1 MQAHR
6 PSHAECLA
14 FEGAG
19 QGASSQAG
27 GWAGAG
33 GGALG
38 CDSEEEGSPQSR
50 VRTITVAFCAFLLCW
65 GGISTIAMGTSQLEG
80 ALDLEYGGLVCQ
92 HRIIHR

>member
-50 VRTITVAFCAFLLCW
+50 VRTITVVAFCAFLPRW
-65 GGISTIAMGTSQLEG
+65 GAG
-80 ALDLEYGGLVCQ
+80 YP
-92 HRIIHR
+92 